1 MICVIKHIQGRA
13 YNVVEKAF
21 ALAPGIGYSGPNV

>member
-1 MICVIKHIQGRA
+1 MICVINIQGRA
-13 YNVVEKAF
+13 YNVVEKVF